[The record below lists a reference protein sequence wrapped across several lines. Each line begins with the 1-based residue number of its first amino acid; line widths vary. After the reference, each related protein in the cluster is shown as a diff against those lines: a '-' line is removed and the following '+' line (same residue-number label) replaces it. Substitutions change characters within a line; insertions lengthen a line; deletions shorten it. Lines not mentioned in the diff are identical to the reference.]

1 MQDLYPQRYGYI
13 GFPKKMTE
21 SGQISVKNGVKETK
35 EISNISL
42 MSEMFNVKAKQT
54 IRDGVKG

>member
-21 SGQISVKNGVKETK
+21 SGQISVKNGVDFLDLILRSVDYNSKLGL
-35 EISNISL
+35 NILCIDTS
-42 MSEMFNVKAKQT
+42 
-54 IRDGVKG
+54 